1 MHSKVDTDIMLSKS
15 EELVIKNKEA
25 ANTFNNHFG
34 LIVDNLG
41 LDHWRIIP
49 CFHLKV
55 LIGFIILSNSKKIN
69 SA

>member
-49 CFHLKV
+49 VSISRF
-55 LIGFIILSNSKKIN
+55 
-69 SA
+69 